1 MAKTYVKE
9 KSSDQLTL
17 DTVSWCPESNIPH
30 LVGSHIIMSWPRIWL
45 RKLVHEGRS
54 RGVVCC
60 PAIGTGLP
68 AIQSFSCVKMFF
80 YKRKREVGGN
90 NLVWPETES
99 EQTGKAGTGL
109 ARQGQNQALVS
120 ILLHVGSAGGTD
132 GICSLTG
139 QAGLGGALA

>member
-1 MAKTYVKE
+1 M
-9 KSSDQLTL
+9 
-17 DTVSWCPESNIPH
+17 
-30 LVGSHIIMSWPRIWL
+30 
-45 RKLVHEGRS
+45 
-54 RGVVCC
+54 CC
-60 PAIGTGLP
+60 PAIETGWP
-68 AIQSFSCVKMFF
+68 AIQSFHPLQCFF

-99 EQTGKAGTGL
+99 EQTGQAGTGL

-120 ILLHVGSAGGTD
+120 ILLHVGSAVGTV